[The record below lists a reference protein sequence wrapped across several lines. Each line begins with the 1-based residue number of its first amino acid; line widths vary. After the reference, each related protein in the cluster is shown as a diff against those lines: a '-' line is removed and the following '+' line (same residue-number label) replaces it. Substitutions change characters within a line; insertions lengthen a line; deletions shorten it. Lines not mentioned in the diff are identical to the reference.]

1 LVGEPDP
8 TVEALRERVAAQDRA
23 VLDAVNE
30 RIRVVAELKAYKD
43 AHGIGFVDP
52 ERERRLVAALVE
64 ANRGPLSEDGL
75 RELFAFVLE
84 LTKRE
89 V

>member
-1 LVGEPDP
+1 MVGEPDP